1 MHPVAHPLRPVAH
14 PLRAMGSQ
22 WVRNGSATPPQ
33 RGLLGALRATPP
45 PPAPPPRGALRVAL
59 RAQSL
64 ASRRRRAQALRLRS
78 LAHARQQQHVQVTE
92 VKEGR
97 WRWRSS
103 QQLHDVCQQ
112 AGTGRR
118 GRCGLCA
125 VQVMMTSGR
134 TTGHRIAQS
143 WRCRRARS
151 RMRGL
156 GCTRTAPQSGCAHAG
171 VAGALDGL
179 GQLGLRDSAGQAP
192 GGRTVWS
199 ADEAARGVRVGHG
212 RAHQRRRRRACRGGA
227 CRGSGGLL
235 SLWQRNAQG
244 RAVRRRAADT
254 RVDVRGAP
262 RRARAPTA
270 AMAETPPPP
279 APTTIIRSGAAH
291 RSGWFLLFAHLPRA
305 TRISVSVPIPVEAQL
320 RIP

>member
-45 PPAPPPRGALRVAL
+45 PTPPPPRGALRVAL

-143 WRCRRARS
+143 WRCRRAAVGPICAGSAAHGPRLS
-151 RMRGL
+151 LDVLTRVSQALLMGL
-156 GCTRTAPQSGCAHAG
+156 ASWGYGTPLGKNQ
-171 VAGALDGL
+171 VAERFGALMKL
-179 GQLGLRDSAGQAP
+179 LEASMAAPTNAGPAAP
-192 GGRTVWS
+192 
-199 ADEAARGVRVGHG
+199 AAAAPAAAPAPHFQFGSGSHKDVR
-212 RAHQRRRRRACRGGA
+212 AAAALLTRAC
-227 CRGSGGLL
+227 
-235 SLWQRNAQG
+235 G
-244 RAVRRRAADT
+244 R
-254 RVDVRGAP
+254 
-262 RRARAPTA
+262 
-270 AMAETPPPP
+270 MA
-279 APTTIIRSGAAH
+279 S
-291 RSGWFLLFAHLPRA
+291 
-305 TRISVSVPIPVEAQL
+305 
-320 RIP
+320 

>member
-78 LAHARQQQHVQVTE
+78 IAHARQQQHVQVKE

-156 GCTRTAPQSGCAHAG
+156 GCTRTAPQSGCVLTRVSQALLMGLASWG
-171 VAGALDGL
+171 YGTPLGKNQVAERFGALMKL
-179 GQLGLRDSAGQAP
+179 LEASMAAPTNAGPAAP
-192 GGRTVWS
+192 
-199 ADEAARGVRVGHG
+199 AAAAPAAAPAPHF
-212 RAHQRRRRRACRGGA
+212 QF
-227 CRGSGGLL
+227 GSG
-235 SLWQRNAQG
+235 SHKD
-244 RAVRRRAADT
+244 VRAA
-254 RVDVRGAP
+254 
-262 RRARAPTA
+262 A
-270 AMAETPPPP
+270 ALLTPACGRMA
-279 APTTIIRSGAAH
+279 S
-291 RSGWFLLFAHLPRA
+291 
-305 TRISVSVPIPVEAQL
+305 
-320 RIP
+320 

>member
-1 MHPVAHPLRPVAH
+1 MRTHCDPLRTHCA
-14 PLRAMGSQ
+14 Q
-22 WVRNGSATPPQ
+22 WVRNGFATGPQ
-33 RGLLGALRATPP
+33 RLLRGVCWGRCAQRPHLRPP
-45 PPAPPPRGALRVAL
+45 HRAGRCGW

-112 AGTGRR
+112 AGTGRL

-179 GQLGLRDSAGQAP
+179 GQLGLRDSAGQEP
-192 GGRTVWS
+192 GGRTVWG
-199 ADEAARGVRVGHG
+199 ADEAARGVHG
-212 RAHQRRRRRACRGGA
+212 RAHQRRPRRACRGGA
-227 CRGSGGLL
+227 CRGSGAPL
-235 SLWQRNAQG
+235 SVWQRIAQG
-244 RAVRRRAADT
+244 RAGRCRAADT
-254 RVDVRGAP
+254 RVWTYGLVRRWEVP
-262 RRARAPTA
+262 LLCVRSSRRALCALAWPMRQRACVCLWCGGLCVL
-270 AMAETPPPP
+270 AEP
-279 APTTIIRSGAAH
+279 SN
-291 RSGWFLLFAHLPRA
+291 
-305 TRISVSVPIPVEAQL
+305 V
-320 RIP
+320 